1 MYIAV
6 SRGEGYIGISGF
18 AIDRFFVFFF
28 MPKTFGFPFLSVAV
42 SLVFPFLESRLIV
55 FPLLILEDRS
65 LLVYIQIIFIL
76 TPTMISWKW

>member
-1 MYIAV
+1 MYITI

-28 MPKTFGFPFLSVAV
+28 NAENLRFSVFVSVAV

-55 FPLLILEDRS
+55 FPLLILEDQF
-65 LLVYIQIIFIL
+65 LYIFKL
-76 TPTMISWKW
+76 YSY